1 VDYPFKTEL
10 ITVRYSRIERI
21 WVLFSG
27 LLYTTLTLVAIIGVI
42 VYIESLPQLI
52 SMPAVL
58 SASLALLLLYP
69 LKLSTSYFVRG
80 IRGYSYVASMVMEK
94 RTEDVDQWLEAE
106 QEKQQIN
113 RGAINASSG
122 NLAKLFTLWGSI
134 SRIVIIWLLAIMVC
148 KWLPLEDLINKPILE
163 FSLKDVGAIIAA
175 MNVLAIT
182 IFWIGLIDGKTQ
194 EEREGIYNGWGLA
207 GIVVI
212 TLVLMLSAGRS

>member
-1 VDYPFKTEL
+1 MDHPFKTEL
-10 ITVRYSRIERI
+10 IIVKYPRIERI

-27 LLYTTLTLVAIIGVI
+27 LFYTTLTLVAIVGVI

-80 IRGYSYVASMVMEK
+80 IRGYSYVTSMVIEK

-113 RGAINASSG
+113 RGAINVSSG

-134 SRIVIIWLLAIMVC
+134 SRFVIIWFLAIWVC
-148 KWLPLEDLINKPILE
+148 KWLPLEGLTNKPILE
-163 FSLKDVGAIIAA
+163 FSLTDIGAIIAVI
-175 MNVLAIT
+175 NVLAIT
-182 IFWIGLIDGKTQ
+182 SLWIGLIDRKTR
-194 EEREGIYNGWGLA
+194 EEREDIYDGWGLV
-207 GIVVI
+207 GLLVI
-212 TLVLMLSAGRS
+212 TVALVFLISR

>member
-1 VDYPFKTEL
+1 MDDPFKTEL
-10 ITVRYSRIERI
+10 VTVKYSRIERI

-27 LLYTTLTLVAIIGVI
+27 LFYTTLTLVAIIGVI

-80 IRGYSYVASMVMEK
+80 IRGYSYVTSMVMEK

-122 NLAKLFTLWGSI
+122 NLSKLFTLWGSI
-134 SRIVIIWLLAIMVC
+134 SRFVIIWFLAIMAC
-148 KWLPLEDLINKPILE
+148 KWLPLEELTNKPILE
-163 FSLKDVGAIIAA
+163 FSLTDVGAIIAA

-182 IFWIGLIDGKTQ
+182 SFWIGLIEKKTQ
-194 EEREGIYNGWGLA
+194 EEREGIYRGWGWLSL
-207 GIVVI
+207 IVV
-212 TLVLMLSAGRS
+212 LLQLSVLLTK